1 MNVNQ
6 NSRVARADIQA
17 LRALAVML
25 VVAYHL
31 YPNRLPGGYVGVD
44 VFFVISGFL
53 ITAHLRREL
62 ENTGKVHL
70 GRFYVRRVRRLL
82 PAAGLVLAVT
92 GLGTLLFAPHTVWA
106 ATGRQLL
113 ASAFY
118 VENWALAANSVDYS
132 AAAADASPVQHFWS
146 LSVEEQFYLVW
157 PVLLLGIFVIS
168 RRRRRPGAW
177 LCGGLVVVALASLV
191 VSIAMT
197 GYDAGVAYFIT
208 PTRVWEFAV
217 GGLLTFLR
225 ARPVRSAVPESTVR
239 WAGVAAMTAGALA
252 FSAATPFPGWFAL
265 LPVGGAALFLLA
277 PLVRAE
283 GATPVVVWAPLSWL
297 GDISYSLYLWH
308 WPLIVLLPFVT
319 GEALTTGNKAF
330 ILCASIVAAA
340 VTKTFVEDRFRGGA
354 PAVRHH
360 ARTPRTVA
368 GPAIRTV
375 VAVSVVVAI
384 PAAFLIAVPHYE
396 TAAATREL
404 DALAGEFP
412 PGFGAAASSQGDFA
426 GPEDLADVVPDPL
439 IAKSDNWTA
448 SEDTEG
454 CQQRLGPFTEVT
466 SCSFGSD
473 DADAEQVV
481 LVGDS
486 HAGQW
491 EPALA
496 RLADREG
503 WALTTMVRSSCP
515 LSSVSTAGADENGNA
530 CPKWNDAVMQILEQ
544 TRPDV
549 VVVSAVTGAT
559 WRASAGE
566 TNDAAA
572 SRGFAGDWSRLES
585 LGTDVVAIRDNPNPI
600 EAGIPDM
607 ETCVANA
614 TATSECDLPRDDAL
628 LTDPQ
633 VAAAAASGADLI
645 DLTPYFCDDET
656 CPSVIGG
663 VMVYQDR
670 QHVTAT
676 FVETLTPFVAG
687 QLLPVTEAAE

>member
-6 NSRVARADIQA
+6 NTRVARADIQA

-62 ENTGKVHL
+62 ESTGKVDL

-82 PAAGLVLAVT
+82 PAAGLVLAAT
-92 GLGTLLFAPHTVWA
+92 GLATLLVAPHTVWA

-118 VENWALAANSVDYS
+118 VENWTLAANSVDYS

-146 LSVEEQFYLVW
+146 LSVEEQFYLFW
-157 PVLLLGIFVIS
+157 PILLLGIFVVS
-168 RRRRRPGAW
+168 RRRRSPGAW
-177 LCGGLVVVALASLV
+177 LTGGLAVVATISLV
-191 VSIAMT
+191 FSIVMT
-197 GYDAGVAYFIT
+197 EYDAGVAYFIT

-239 WAGVAAMTAGALA
+239 WVGVAAMATSAIA
-252 FSAATPFPGWFAL
+252 FSAATPFPGWLAL
-265 LPVGGAALFLLA
+265 LPVAGAALFLLA
-277 PLVRAE
+277 PLLRAE
-283 GATPVVVWAPLSWL
+283 GAAPVTVWAPVSWL

-308 WPLIVLLPFVT
+308 WPLIVLLPLIT
-319 GEALTTGNKAF
+319 GEALSTGNKVF
-330 ILCASIVAAA
+330 ILIASIAAAA
-340 VTKTFVEDRFRGGA
+340 VTKTAVEDRFRRRT
-354 PAVRHH
+354 PAVRQH
-360 ARTPRTVA
+360 AQKRHPVA

-375 VAVSVVVAI
+375 AAVSLAVAI
-384 PAAFLIAVPHYE
+384 PATVLIVVPHYE

-404 DALAGEFP
+404 EALSEEFP
-412 PGFGAAASSQGDFA
+412 PGFGAAASSEGNFA
-426 GPEDLADVVPDPL
+426 GPEDLAAVVPDPL
-439 IAKSDNWTA
+439 IAKADNWTA
-448 SEDTEG
+448 SEDAQG

-466 SCSFGSD
+466 SCSFGSTSP
-473 DADAEQVV
+473 DAEQVV

-496 RLADREG
+496 RIAEREG

-515 LSSVSTAGADENGNA
+515 LSAVSTAGADENGNA
-530 CPKWNDAVMQILEQ
+530 CPRWNDAVMQILEE

-566 TNDAAA
+566 TNTAAA
-572 SRGFAGDWSRLES
+572 SRGFAEDWSRLES

-614 TATSECDLPRDDAL
+614 TATSECDLPKDDAL

-633 VAAAAASGADLI
+633 VAAASASGADLI
-645 DLTPYFCDDET
+645 DLTSYFCDEET

-676 FVETLTPFVAG
+676 FVETLTPYVAG